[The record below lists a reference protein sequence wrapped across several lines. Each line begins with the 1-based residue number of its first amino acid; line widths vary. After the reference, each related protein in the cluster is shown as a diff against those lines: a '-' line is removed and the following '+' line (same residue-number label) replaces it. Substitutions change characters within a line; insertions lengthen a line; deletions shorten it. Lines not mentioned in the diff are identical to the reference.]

1 MSAAATPGPP
11 DLSGLKDDWNRMS
24 GLRRAEHSEDA
35 PAQPAPEQ
43 PAAPP
48 APTKKR
54 RTPTAAVP
62 SGQEEPTMSRR
73 SWYAEQEAVE
83 ALAEVVD
90 DIHYATRKPK
100 HQVVSELFRAAVAA
114 APRVQ
119 KKLSK

>member
-24 GLRRAEHSEDA
+24 GLRRAEHSEEPPDR
-35 PAQPAPEQ
+35 PAPEQ

-54 RTPTAAVP
+54 TPTAAVP
-62 SGQEEPTMSRR
+62 SGQEPTMSRR